1 MVRATSPTPAALA
14 EVLGVTVRVRHMV
27 CDGSLYAI
35 RMAGRM
41 HIPTFQLEGQ
51 TLVLNIGRVNPA
63 IAGLDAVSVQRW
75 ITTADPDLEDM
86 APFDWLKAERDV
98 DAVPKVA
105 PER

>member
-1 MVRATSPTPAALA
+1 M
-14 EVLGVTVRVRHMV
+14 
-27 CDGSLYAI
+27 
-35 RMAGRM
+35 
-41 HIPTFQLEGQ
+41 
-51 TLVLNIGRVNPA
+51 NPA